1 MLFRDDPSP
10 APWTPEGER
19 RMEEGGYA
27 AIVKPPGHEE
37 YLKVKALEQQAKLA
51 EKALAK
57 GEAKAKG
64 KKRKLDADETED
76 TVSEKKAA
84 GDSGVKSKTEAKSKV
99 VAVASYKIGTN
110 EKALLKEDSLN
121 KKLWAEVLSGK
132 YRNKKEMTDKIEEQ
146 FCCMIC
152 QDLVFKPVSNTCL
165 T

>member
-1 MLFRDDPSP
+1 
-10 APWTPEGER
+10 
-19 RMEEGGYA
+19 MEEGGYA

-37 YLKVKALEQQAKLA
+37 YLKAKALEQQAKLA

-76 TVSEKKAA
+76 TVTEKKAA
-84 GDSGVKSKTEAKSKV
+84 GDSGVKSKTEAKSK

-132 YRNKKEMTDKIEEQ
+132 YLNKKEMTDKIEEQ